1 MNETRLP
8 RWETVE
14 AGEVVDYR
22 VFGVQRLVRR
32 SSRTGRTGEYL
43 VLRIPPWANVIALT
57 PDDEVVLVEQYRHGI
72 DIVTLEIPGG
82 IVDPGEDPARS
93 AARELLE
100 ETGYRGDPPELLGT
114 VHPNPAIQDN
124 QCTTWL
130 VTNARRTAE
139 PTPDE
144 GEHLEV
150 ITVPRVEIPNLLR
163 QGRITHSLVV
173 AGFHW
178 LSLREAAHRSA
189 DKFGKGHG
197 KEAG

>member
-1 MNETRLP
+1 MNQRTPLP
-8 RWETVE
+8 AWETIE
-14 AGEVVDYR
+14 AGDVVDYR

-32 SSRTGRTGEYL
+32 SSRTGRPGEYL

-82 IVDPGEDPARS
+82 IVDPGEEPADA

-100 ETGYRGDPPELLGT
+100 ETGYRGDPPELLGR

-124 QCTTWL
+124 ECSTWL
-130 VTNARRTAE
+130 IANARRTAE
-139 PTPDE
+139 PKPDE
-144 GEHLEV
+144 GEHIEV
-150 ITVPRVEIPNLLR
+150 ITVPRIEIPSLLR

-178 LSLREAAHRSA
+178 LNLRYSA
-189 DKFGKGHG
+189 QRT
-197 KEAG
+197 EQLLESS